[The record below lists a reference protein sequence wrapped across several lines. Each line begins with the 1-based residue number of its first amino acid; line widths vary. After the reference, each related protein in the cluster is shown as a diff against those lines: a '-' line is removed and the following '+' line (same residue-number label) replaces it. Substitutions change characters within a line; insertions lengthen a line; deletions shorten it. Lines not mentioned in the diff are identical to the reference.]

1 MKFTGSPFKSD
12 VVEFTWVDLIKLALG
27 KVLRAS
33 ALIAKRKG
41 VKHED

>member
-12 VVEFTWVDLIKLALG
+12 VVEFTWIDLIKLAFG

-41 VKHED
+41 IRHEN